1 MAGMSI
7 ELNAEQQRVV
17 NHAIQAGVIR
27 SAEDVVEIG
36 IDAVRERLENQAAA
50 NPNESAEEW
59 LKRFEAWTSSH
70 RTDMPL
76 LSDED
81 ISRDSIYGNRG
92 M

>member
-36 IDAVRERLENQAAA
+36 IDAVRERLENQGCGKS
-50 NPNESAEEW
+50 ERE
-59 LKRFEAWTSSH
+59 R
-70 RTDMPL
+70 
-76 LSDED
+76 
-81 ISRDSIYGNRG
+81 RG
-92 M
+92 VVEKV